1 MRCVRLTA
9 LVLALLLPLAGARA
23 FEPQGISEL
32 SLAYGEGRSLRLDV
46 TGELAEWKELSKG
59 SVQALADWL
68 RDTALELE
76 VSKDTYALRLT
87 RQGEE
92 LLSLSEGAYEGG
104 RLLALDSAGLGFL
117 TDAELDPLALLLG
130 KEQEGIGPTIR
141 LIDFSW
147 LRDLPETALSLI
159 EPYGKDVKRSATVKN
174 VGTSVRRIE
183 YELAPEEWS
192 RVWPLLKEALYRA
205 AAGLP
210 AEASEALEDLRFDK
224 AVTLKRLFDKQ
235 DEPLGWQMNATVL
248 LPSGVSRK
256 LSFSGGF
263 AKGKGLYLSLKAP
276 AARGKDDLS
285 LALSSAEDDKNLS
298 ADWALSSRVDTE
310 RYSLKGAVRLKLSV
324 TEAGERLSGKLWS
337 EEKRGSDSARRLT
350 LEPDLNFSGA
360 RLKGKIRVMEELA
373 GKTRLNLSLSVTAA
387 EGEGPGLQVPE
398 RVMDL
403 KADLAGAQSALTQAL
418 LPLVKGFL
426 MDIPEDR
433 RLLVLHDMGRTA
445 RTEGATVPVLDE
457 TPEYVV
463 IEDAYKEVTP

>member
-32 SLAYGEGRSLRLDV
+32 SSAYGEGRSLRLDV

-248 LPSGVSRK
+248 LPSGVSTMIW
-256 LSFSGGF
+256 
-263 AKGKGLYLSLKAP
+263 AP
-276 AARGKDDLS
+276 A
-285 LALSSAEDDKNLS
+285 
-298 ADWALSSRVDTE
+298 SRSEGGVGQAASWGVGGGTSWDI
-310 RYSLKGAVRLKLSV
+310 SV
-324 TEAGERLSGKLWS
+324 
-337 EEKRGSDSARRLT
+337 
-350 LEPDLNFSGA
+350 A
-360 RLKGKIRVMEELA
+360 RLA
-373 GKTRLNLSLSVTAA
+373 
-387 EGEGPGLQVPE
+387 
-398 RVMDL
+398 
-403 KADLAGAQSALTQAL
+403 
-418 LPLVKGFL
+418 
-426 MDIPEDR
+426 
-433 RLLVLHDMGRTA
+433 
-445 RTEGATVPVLDE
+445 
-457 TPEYVV
+457 
-463 IEDAYKEVTP
+463 